1 MRSFP
6 DQHGVVEMI
15 VDTHVH
21 MYKRDMVPD
30 DMVAAYL
37 DPLRKLSDLIDMGL
51 DDEVVWGN
59 FVAGPNDLIASM
71 DAAGV
76 DISIVLPLDYGMIQT
91 PRIDYK
97 EYNRWVFECAEEYPD
112 RIIPFVG
119 VDPRRGR
126 RAIELLE
133 EYANRHGAM
142 GVKVYPA
149 TGFYPDDEALEPFWS
164 AVDDLDLLTVTHIG
178 AAWGP
183 MDEKYCHPSRY
194 VKVLERHP
202 SVNFVMA
209 HLGGKWREETL
220 SIVEDYENAYT
231 DCSALQGWL
240 PSNPE
245 MALRRLEEVARR
257 IPDKVIFGSDWP
269 LFELQYTTRHW
280 VNFVKENDWAPEET
294 KEKLFYGTIRRLL
307 PI

>member
-1 MRSFP
+1 
-6 DQHGVVEMI
+6 MI
-15 VDTHVH
+15 VDAHVH

-37 DPLRKLSDLIDMGL
+37 EPLRKLSDLIDMGL
-51 DDEVVWGN
+51 DDDIIWGN
-59 FVAGPNDLIASM
+59 FVAGPQDLIASM

-76 DISIVLPLDYGMIQT
+76 DISIVLPLDYGMIQV
-91 PRIDYK
+91 PRVNYM
-97 EYNRWVFECAEEYPD
+97 EYNRWVFECAREYPD

-119 VDPRRGR
+119 VDPQRGQK
-126 RAIELLE
+126 AIELLE
-133 EYANRHGAM
+133 EYANRYGAM

-149 TGFYPDDEALEPFWS
+149 TGFYPDDESLIPFWS
-164 AVDDLDLLTVTHIG
+164 AVEDLGLLTVTHIG

-183 MDEKYCHPSRY
+183 MDEKYCHPYRY
-194 VKVLERHP
+194 KKVLDRYP
-202 SVNFVMA
+202 SVNIVMA

-220 SIVEDYENAYT
+220 SIVERYENAYT

-245 MALRRLEEVARR
+245 MALRRLREVAQR

-269 LFELQYTTRHW
+269 LFELQYTTRQW

-294 KEKLFYGTIRRLL
+294 KEKMFHGTIRKLL